1 MRGNPKLYEILENL
15 NIEYGYMEHPE
26 APTIEIARQ
35 YWDNDKAV
43 HCKNIFFR
51 NHKGNKHYLVIIE
64 HQQRLDIADL
74 EKRLKQGKLTFASEK
89 RLDKYLGV
97 KPGSVTPYGL
107 INDTEKHVVVFI
119 DENLANVDRISFHP
133 CVNTAS
139 ISTSWNDFIKFLN
152 HCGNTY
158 HLLKLYD

>member
-1 MRGNPKLYEILENL
+1 MRGNPKLYEILDNL

-35 YWDNDKAV
+35 YWKNDKAV

-89 RLDKYLGV
+89 RLNKYLGV

-152 HCGNTY
+152 HSGNTY